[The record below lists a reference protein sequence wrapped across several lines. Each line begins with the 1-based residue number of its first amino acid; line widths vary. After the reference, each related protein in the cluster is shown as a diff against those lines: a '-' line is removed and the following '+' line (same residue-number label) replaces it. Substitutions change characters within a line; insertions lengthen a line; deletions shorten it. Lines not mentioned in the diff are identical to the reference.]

1 MEKSRQVMLILATL
15 CVSYFVENFLRNSAS
30 ALSPLL
36 IKEMGISLG
45 EMGLLITAFY
55 LIYGIMQFPSGALT
69 DIIGPRKAILW
80 FTALTCIGSLLFWL
94 SNRYELIFSAQ
105 FVMGIGTSVF
115 YINAVTIVSRWFP
128 PERKATAIGI
138 LSAASGVG
146 AFTCYMGFPLAETFL
161 GNWRILYLA
170 ILLVLFLSWG
180 LNYVYLK
187 DGPPEI
193 TLSQKPS
200 LNILETFRETLVD
213 RRFLTI
219 IIVYALLGFNGILG
233 NWINPFLISAKG
245 LTYVEAGVVSSLGT
259 VAGFIG
265 CISVGVISDRL
276 RSRRVPVIL
285 FTAANCLLFSLM
297 IFIPSGLNFLVYAG
311 VWGGMCIC
319 GSIWVLFFSMG
330 GEVLPAGKTGIG
342 LGLMNGVSIILGSLL
357 APIYG
362 SLVDVTGSYFTPNII
377 SLGLSFLTVVV
388 IVIFTKETYGRIHGK
403 T

>member
-1 MEKSRQVMLILATL
+1 MEKPKQAVLILATL

-36 IKEMGISLG
+36 IQEMGISLG

-55 LIYGIMQFPSGALT
+55 LIYGVMQFPSGVLT
-69 DIIGPRKAILW
+69 DVMGPRKAILG

-94 SNRYELIFSAQ
+94 SYRYELIFLAQ
-105 FVMGIGTSVF
+105 FIMGIGTSVF
-115 YINAVTIVSRWFP
+115 YINAVTIITRWFP

-146 AFTCYMGFPLAETFL
+146 AFTCYMGFPLAETYL
-161 GNWRILYLA
+161 GNWRVLYLV
-170 ILLVLFLSWG
+170 IMGVLFLNWG
-180 LNYVYLK
+180 TNYLYLR
-187 DGPPEI
+187 DGSADI
-193 TLSQKPS
+193 TSPKKS
-200 LNILETFRETLVD
+200 RRGILQSFRETIVD

-219 IIVYALLGFNGILG
+219 LLIYVLLDFNGILN
-233 NWINPFLISAKG
+233 NWINPFLISTKG

-276 RSRRVPVIL
+276 RSRRLPVVIFTTSNCIL
-285 FTAANCLLFSLM
+285 FGVM
-297 IFIPSGLNFLVYAG
+297 IFAPAGLNLAVYAG
-311 VWGGMCIC
+311 IWGAMCLC

-342 LGLMNGVSIILGSLL
+342 LGLMNGTSIILSSLL
-357 APIYG
+357 APVYG
-362 SLVDVTGSYFTPNII
+362 SLVDVTGSYFMPNII
-377 SLGLSFLTVVV
+377 SLGLSLFTIVV
-388 IVIFTKETYGRIHGK
+388 IVTFTKETYGSIRPK